1 MLAELMAA
9 NAAFAVIKTS
19 LQNGSEIA
27 SCGAKLGEYFGL
39 KAELS
44 KKASAKGSDSEEFWA
59 LESLREAEAELK
71 TLLIYCGRPFAPA
84 IGTALGGPL
93 GGMAVSALAKQFGVA
108 DEVEA
113 VTKAIMADPEAE
125 AKIKQL
131 EHDKFKAILADK
143 DSARKREMAVVQS
156 DSAPTINKIVTPALA
171 LGVTGLSFVLFA
183 VLIFVEVKPEAKD
196 ILIYILGVLSA
207 AVTQILSYYFGS
219 SVGSKDKGDQLR
231 GVIK

>member
-1 MLAELMAA
+1 MNELISM
-9 NAAFAVIKTS
+9 VTK
-19 LQNGSEIA
+19 
-27 SCGAKLGEYFGL
+27 
-39 KAELS
+39 
-44 KKASAKGSDSEEFWA
+44 
-59 LESLREAEAELK
+59 
-71 TLLIYCGRPFAPA
+71 FAPA